1 MRSTINL
8 DSINKSLSG
17 LTESIKGAQKQSEQI
32 SENVKKRNREK
43 REGLSMSS
51 KLFARRRDNQ
61 RRREKEDLLE
71 ASGVMSSL
79 RAGRRMIQR
88 TTKGFLGRI
97 LDFLATVL
105 IGWTIM
111 NLPKIIKL
119 AEGVMKRLKKYFDV
133 LNKFV
138 SNTQLFFSDLGS
150 KFKEVLTL
158 LTAVNFEPFLSQVK
172 TFMKKIQDSFT
183 SITINTVKTVR
194 KFLDRSDQE
203 IADEIGIGDL
213 YRKMGTSDITETS
226 TGSDQEGEDAE
237 SGDII
242 EGDEYRE
249 NLILQGLEILKEKQ
263 NGKLTKEQNRMLD
276 RKDFKSLDEI
286 LRGNDIILLQNIVNG
301 EFVYMP
307 YNEYEKMSKELN
319 QAGVFPVGQQFEQTS
334 NPYEELEKVDKTPPP
349 ASNSDNLTND
359 NSDKGNIFDKIKEKL
374 SDFELPFNKK
384 KADITVPITIA
395 SAKRSSSMDDSN
407 SDTNFC
413 LLYTSP
419 SPRDR
424 TRSRMPSSA

>member
-1 MRSTINL
+1 MRSIINL

-61 RRREKEDLLE
+61 RRKEKEDLLE

-213 YRKMGTSDITETS
+213 YNNIDKSNIPEQT
-226 TGSDQEGEDAE
+226 TGSGEDDDTE
-237 SGDII
+237 EKEDENII

-249 NLILQGLEILKEKQ
+249 DLIRQGLEILKQKQ
-263 NGKLTKEQNRMLD
+263 NGQLTKEQKRMLD
-276 RKDFKSLDEI
+276 RKDFGKLDEL
-286 LRGNDIILLQNIVNG
+286 LRDRDIVLLQNIFTG
-301 EFVYMP
+301 EFAYVP
-307 YNEYEKMSKELN
+307 YEDYEKRMKELN
-319 QAGVFPVGQQFEQTS
+319 QAGILPVGDQFDQTF
-334 NPYEELEKVDKTPPP
+334 NPFEDLEKVDKTPPP
-349 ASNSDNLTND
+349 ASNN
-359 NSDKGNIFDKIKEKL
+359 NSNIENADEGNIFDKMMDRIK
-374 SDFELPFNKK
+374 DFELPFNRK

-395 SAKRSSSMDDSN
+395 SAKRPSSMNDSN
-407 SDTNFC
+407 SSTDLGDINTGRLKYNEVFFN
-413 LLYTSP
+413 SIG
-419 SPRDR
+419 
-424 TRSRMPSSA
+424 

>member
-8 DSINKSLSG
+8 DSIKKSLSG

-32 SENVKKRNREK
+32 SENVQKRNREK

-61 RRREKEDLLE
+61 RRKEKEDLLE
-71 ASGVMSSL
+71 ASGVMGSL

-97 LDFLATVL
+97 LDFLGTVL

-133 LNKFV
+133 LNKFI
-138 SNTQLFFSDLGS
+138 SNTQLFFTNLGS
-150 KFKEVLTL
+150 KFKEVFTL

-183 SITINTVKTVR
+183 SITVNTVKTVR
-194 KFLDRSDQE
+194 KFLDKSDQQ

-359 NSDKGNIFDKIKEKL
+359 NSDKGTIFDKIKEKL
-374 SDFELPFNKK
+374 GDFELPFNKK

-395 SAKRSSSMDDSN
+395 SAKRPSSMNDSN
-407 SDTNFC
+407 SGTNLGDINNGRLKYNEVFFN
-413 LLYTSP
+413 SIG
-419 SPRDR
+419 
-424 TRSRMPSSA
+424 

>member
-8 DSINKSLSG
+8 DSIKKSLSG

-32 SENVKKRNREK
+32 SENVQKRNREK

-61 RRREKEDLLE
+61 RRKEKEDLLE
-71 ASGVMSSL
+71 ASGVMGSL
-79 RAGRRMIQR
+79 RAGSRMIQR

-97 LDFLATVL
+97 LDFLGTVL
-105 IGWTIM
+105 IGWSIM

-138 SNTQLFFSDLGS
+138 SNTQLFFTDLGN

-194 KFLDRSDQE
+194 RFLDKSDQE
-203 IADEIGIGDL
+203 IANEIGIGDL
-213 YRKMGTSDITETS
+213 YKNIDRSNIPEQT
-226 TGSDQEGEDAE
+226 TGSGEEDDAE
-237 SGDII
+237 EEEDENII

-249 NLILQGLEILKEKQ
+249 DLIRQGLEILKQKQ
-263 NGKLTKEQNRMLD
+263 NGQLTKEQKRMLN
-276 RKDFKSLDEI
+276 RKDFGKLDEL
-286 LRGNDIILLQNIVNG
+286 LRDREIVLLQNIFTG
-301 EFVYMP
+301 EFAYVP
-307 YNEYEKMSKELN
+307 YEDYEKRMKELN
-319 QAGVFPVGQQFEQTS
+319 QAGILPVGEQFDQTF
-334 NPYEELEKVDKTPPP
+334 NPFEDLEKVTPPP
-349 ASNSDNLTND
+349 KTNTDNLNNEND
-359 NSDKGNIFDKIKEKL
+359 TNIFDKIKNQFK
-374 SDFELPFNKK
+374 DFQLPFNRK

-395 SAKRSSSMDDSN
+395 SNKKSSMTDNSFSGSN
-407 SDTNFC
+407 LGDINNGSVKYSEVFFD
-413 LLYTSP
+413 
-419 SPRDR
+419 
-424 TRSRMPSSA
+424 AIG

>member
-8 DSINKSLSG
+8 DSIKKSLSG

-61 RRREKEDLLE
+61 RRKEKEDLLE
-71 ASGVMSSL
+71 ASGVMGSL

-97 LDFLATVL
+97 LDFLGTVF

-119 AEGVMKRLKKYFDV
+119 AEGVMKRLKKYFGV
-133 LNKFV
+133 LNKFI

-150 KFKEVLTL
+150 KLKEVFTL

-183 SITINTVKTVR
+183 SITVNTVKTVR
-194 KFLDRSDQE
+194 KFLDKSDQQ

-226 TGSDQEGEDAE
+226 TESDQEGEDAE

-395 SAKRSSSMDDSN
+395 SAKRPSSMNDSN
-407 SDTNFC
+407 SGTNLGDINNGRLKYNEVFFN
-413 LLYTSP
+413 SIG
-419 SPRDR
+419 
-424 TRSRMPSSA
+424 

>member
-32 SENVKKRNREK
+32 SENVQKRNREK

-61 RRREKEDLLE
+61 RRKEKEDLLE

-133 LNKFV
+133 LNKFI
-138 SNTQLFFSDLGS
+138 SNTQLFFTDLGS
-150 KFKEVLTL
+150 KFKEVVTL
-158 LTAVNFEPFLSQVK
+158 LTAVNFEPFLKQVK

-213 YRKMGTSDITETS
+213 YKNIDRSNVPEQT
-226 TGSDQEGEDAE
+226 TGSGEEDDTE
-237 SGDII
+237 EEDDENII

-249 NLILQGLEILKEKQ
+249 DLIRQGLEILKQKQ
-263 NGKLTKEQNRMLD
+263 NGELTKEQKRMLD
-276 RKDFKSLDEI
+276 RKDFGKLDEL
-286 LRGNDIILLQNIVNG
+286 LRNREIVLLQNISTG
-301 EFVYMP
+301 EFAYVP
-307 YNEYEKMSKELN
+307 YEDYEKRMKELN
-319 QAGVFPVGQQFEQTS
+319 QAGILPVGEQFEQTF
-334 NPYEELEKVDKTPPP
+334 NPFEDLEKVTPPP
-349 ASNSDNLTND
+349 ETNTDNLNNEND
-359 NSDKGNIFDKIKEKL
+359 TNIFDKIKNQFK
-374 SDFELPFNKK
+374 DFELPFNKK

-395 SAKRSSSMDDSN
+395 SAKRPSSMNDSN
-407 SDTNFC
+407 SSTNLDDINTGRIKYNEVFFN
-413 LLYTSP
+413 SIG
-419 SPRDR
+419 
-424 TRSRMPSSA
+424 

>member
-32 SENVKKRNREK
+32 SENVQKRNREK

-138 SNTQLFFSDLGS
+138 SNTQLFFTDLGN

-194 KFLDRSDQE
+194 KFLDKSDQE
-203 IADEIGIGDL
+203 IANDIGIGDL
-213 YRKMGTSDITETS
+213 YKNIDNSNIPEQT
-226 TGSDQEGEDAE
+226 TGSGEDDTKEGEGD
-237 SGDII
+237 DII

-249 NLILQGLEILKEKQ
+249 DLVRQGLEFVKQKQ
-263 NGKLTKEQNRMLD
+263 NGELTEEQERLLNK
-276 RKDFKSLDEI
+276 KDFGALDEI
-286 LRGNDIILLQNIVNG
+286 IRGKDIVLLQNTLNG
-301 EFVYMP
+301 EFSYMP
-307 YNEYEKMSKELN
+307 YDEYQKISKELN
-319 QAGVFPVGQQFEQTS
+319 QVGVFPVGEQFENTF
-334 NPYEELEKVDKTPPP
+334 NPYEDLEVTPETNTDKL
-349 ASNSDNLTND
+349 NNEND
-359 NSDKGNIFDKIKEKL
+359 NDTNIFDKIKNQFK
-374 SDFELPFNKK
+374 DFELPFNRK

-395 SAKRSSSMDDSN
+395 SAKRPSAMDNSN
-407 SDTNFC
+407 SSTD
-413 LLYTSP
+413 
-419 SPRDR
+419 
-424 TRSRMPSSA
+424 SSDINTGRLKYNEVFFNSIG

>member
-8 DSINKSLSG
+8 DSIKKSLSG

-32 SENVKKRNREK
+32 SENVQKRNREK

-213 YRKMGTSDITETS
+213 YKNIDKSNIPEQT
-226 TGSDQEGEDAE
+226 TGSGEDDDTE
-237 SGDII
+237 EREDENII

-249 NLILQGLEILKEKQ
+249 DLIRQGLEILKQKQ
-263 NGKLTKEQNRMLD
+263 NGQLTKEQKRMLK
-276 RKDFKSLDEI
+276 RKDFGKLDEL
-286 LRGNDIILLQNIVNG
+286 LRDRDIVLLQNIFTG
-301 EFVYMP
+301 EFAYVP
-307 YNEYEKMSKELN
+307 YEDYEKRMKELN
-319 QAGVFPVGQQFEQTS
+319 QAGILPVGDQFDQTF
-334 NPYEELEKVDKTPPP
+334 NPFEDLEKVDKTPPP
-349 ASNSDNLTND
+349 ASNN
-359 NSDKGNIFDKIKEKL
+359 NSNIENADEGNIFDKMMDRIK
-374 SDFELPFNKK
+374 DFELPFNRK

-395 SAKRSSSMDDSN
+395 SAKRPSSMNDSN
-407 SDTNFC
+407 SSTDLGDINTGRLKYNEVFFN
-413 LLYTSP
+413 SIG
-419 SPRDR
+419 
-424 TRSRMPSSA
+424 

>member
-8 DSINKSLSG
+8 DSIKKSLSG

-32 SENVKKRNREK
+32 SENVQKRNREK

-61 RRREKEDLLE
+61 RRKEKEDLLE
-71 ASGVMSSL
+71 ASGVMGSL

-97 LDFLATVL
+97 LDFLGTVL

-133 LNKFV
+133 LNKFI
-138 SNTQLFFSDLGS
+138 SNTQLFFTNLGS
-150 KFKEVLTL
+150 KFKEVFTL

-183 SITINTVKTVR
+183 SITVNTVKTVR
-194 KFLDRSDQE
+194 KFLDKSDQQ

-213 YRKMGTSDITETS
+213 YRKMGTSDIVETS
-226 TGSDQEGEDAE
+226 TESDQEGEDAE

-395 SAKRSSSMDDSN
+395 SAKRPSSMNDSN
-407 SDTNFC
+407 SGTNLGDINNGRLKYNEVFFN
-413 LLYTSP
+413 SIG
-419 SPRDR
+419 
-424 TRSRMPSSA
+424 

>member
-1 MRSTINL
+1 MRSIINL
-8 DSINKSLSG
+8 DSITKSLSG

-32 SENVKKRNREK
+32 SENVQKRNREK

-213 YRKMGTSDITETS
+213 YKNIDKSNIPEQT
-226 TGSDQEGEDAE
+226 TGSGEDDDTE
-237 SGDII
+237 EKEDENII

-249 NLILQGLEILKEKQ
+249 DLIRQGLEILKQRQ
-263 NGKLTKEQNRMLD
+263 NGQLTKEQKRMLK
-276 RKDFKSLDEI
+276 RKDFGKLDEL
-286 LRGNDIILLQNIVNG
+286 LRDRDIVLLQNIFTG
-301 EFVYMP
+301 EFAYVP
-307 YNEYEKMSKELN
+307 YEDYEKRMKELN
-319 QAGVFPVGQQFEQTS
+319 QAGILPVGEQFDQTF
-334 NPYEELEKVDKTPPP
+334 NPFEDLEKVTPPP
-349 ASNSDNLTND
+349 KTNTDNLNNEND
-359 NSDKGNIFDKIKEKL
+359 TNIFDRMKNQFK
-374 SDFELPFNKK
+374 DFQLPFNRK

-395 SAKRSSSMDDSN
+395 SAKRPSSMNDSN
-407 SDTNFC
+407 SSTD
-413 LLYTSP
+413 
-419 SPRDR
+419 
-424 TRSRMPSSA
+424 SSDINTGRLKYNEVFFNSIG

>member
-32 SENVKKRNREK
+32 SENVQKRNREK

-213 YRKMGTSDITETS
+213 YKNIDKSNIPEQT
-226 TGSDQEGEDAE
+226 TGSGEDDDTE
-237 SGDII
+237 EKEDENII

-249 NLILQGLEILKEKQ
+249 DLIRQGLEILKQKQ
-263 NGKLTKEQNRMLD
+263 NGQLTKEQKRMLD
-276 RKDFKSLDEI
+276 RKDFGKLDEL
-286 LRGNDIILLQNIVNG
+286 LRDRDIVLLQNIFTG
-301 EFVYMP
+301 EFAYVP
-307 YNEYEKMSKELN
+307 YEDYEKRMKELN
-319 QAGVFPVGQQFEQTS
+319 QAGIIPVGDQFDQTF
-334 NPYEELEKVDKTPPP
+334 NPFEDLEKVDKTPPP
-349 ASNSDNLTND
+349 ASNN
-359 NSDKGNIFDKIKEKL
+359 NSNIENADEGNIFDKMMDRIK
-374 SDFELPFNKK
+374 DFELPFNRK

-395 SAKRSSSMDDSN
+395 SAKRPSSMNDSN
-407 SDTNFC
+407 SSTDLGDINTGRLKYNEVFFN
-413 LLYTSP
+413 SIG
-419 SPRDR
+419 
-424 TRSRMPSSA
+424 

>member
-1 MRSTINL
+1 MRSIINL

-32 SENVKKRNREK
+32 SENVQKRNREK

-213 YRKMGTSDITETS
+213 YKNIDKSNIPEQT
-226 TGSDQEGEDAE
+226 TGSGEDDDTE
-237 SGDII
+237 EREDENII

-249 NLILQGLEILKEKQ
+249 DLIRQGLEILKQKQ
-263 NGKLTKEQNRMLD
+263 NGQLTKEQKRMLN
-276 RKDFKSLDEI
+276 RKDFGKLDEL
-286 LRGNDIILLQNIVNG
+286 LRDRDIVLLQNIFTG
-301 EFVYMP
+301 EFAYVP
-307 YNEYEKMSKELN
+307 YEDYEKRMKELN
-319 QAGVFPVGQQFEQTS
+319 QAGILPVGDQFDQTF
-334 NPYEELEKVDKTPPP
+334 NPFEDLEKVDKTPPP
-349 ASNSDNLTND
+349 ASNN
-359 NSDKGNIFDKIKEKL
+359 NSNIENADEGNIFDKMMDRIK
-374 SDFELPFNKK
+374 DFELPFNRK

-395 SAKRSSSMDDSN
+395 SAKRPSSMNDSN
-407 SDTNFC
+407 SSTDLGDINTGRLKYNEVFFN
-413 LLYTSP
+413 SIG
-419 SPRDR
+419 
-424 TRSRMPSSA
+424 

>member
-32 SENVKKRNREK
+32 SENVQKRNREK

-138 SNTQLFFSDLGS
+138 SNTQLFFTDLGS

-213 YRKMGTSDITETS
+213 YKNIDKSNIPEQT
-226 TGSDQEGEDAE
+226 TGSGEDDDTE
-237 SGDII
+237 EKEDENII

-249 NLILQGLEILKEKQ
+249 DLIRQGLEILKQRQ
-263 NGKLTKEQNRMLD
+263 NGQLTKEQKRMLD
-276 RKDFKSLDEI
+276 RKDFGKLDEL
-286 LRGNDIILLQNIVNG
+286 LRDRDIVLLQNIFTG
-301 EFVYMP
+301 EFAYVP
-307 YNEYEKMSKELN
+307 YEDYEKRMKELN
-319 QAGVFPVGQQFEQTS
+319 QAGILPVGEQFDQTF
-334 NPYEELEKVDKTPPP
+334 NPFEDLEKVTPPP
-349 ASNSDNLTND
+349 KTNTDNLNNEND
-359 NSDKGNIFDKIKEKL
+359 TNIFDRMKNQFK
-374 SDFELPFNKK
+374 DFQLPFNRK

-395 SAKRSSSMDDSN
+395 SAKRPSSMNDSN
-407 SDTNFC
+407 SSTD
-413 LLYTSP
+413 
-419 SPRDR
+419 
-424 TRSRMPSSA
+424 SSDINTGRLKYNEVFFNSIG

>member
-32 SENVKKRNREK
+32 SENVQKRNREK

-138 SNTQLFFSDLGS
+138 SNTQLFFTDLGN

-203 IADEIGIGDL
+203 IANEIGIGDL
-213 YRKMGTSDITETS
+213 YKNIDRSNIPEQT
-226 TGSDQEGEDAE
+226 TGSGDEDNTE
-237 SGDII
+237 EEEDENII

-249 NLILQGLEILKEKQ
+249 DLIRQGLEILKQKQ
-263 NGKLTKEQNRMLD
+263 NGQLTKEQKRMLD
-276 RKDFKSLDEI
+276 RKDFGKLDEL
-286 LRGNDIILLQNIVNG
+286 LRDREIVLLQNIFTG
-301 EFVYMP
+301 EFAYVP
-307 YNEYEKMSKELN
+307 YEDYEKRMKELN
-319 QAGVFPVGQQFEQTS
+319 QAGILPVGEQFDQTF
-334 NPYEELEKVDKTPPP
+334 NPFEDLEKVTPPP
-349 ASNSDNLTND
+349 PRTNTDNLNNEND
-359 NSDKGNIFDKIKEKL
+359 NTNIFDKIKNQFK
-374 SDFELPFNKK
+374 DFELPFNRK

-395 SAKRSSSMDDSN
+395 SAKRPSVMDNSN
-407 SDTNFC
+407 SGTDLGDINTGRLKYNEVFFN
-413 LLYTSP
+413 SIG
-419 SPRDR
+419 
-424 TRSRMPSSA
+424 

>member
-1 MRSTINL
+1 MRSIINL

-32 SENVKKRNREK
+32 SENVQKRNREK

-61 RRREKEDLLE
+61 RRKEKEDLLE

-213 YRKMGTSDITETS
+213 YKNIDKSNIPEQT
-226 TGSDQEGEDAE
+226 TGSGEDDDTE
-237 SGDII
+237 EKEDENII

-249 NLILQGLEILKEKQ
+249 DLIRQGLEILKQKQ
-263 NGKLTKEQNRMLD
+263 NGQLTKEQKRMLD
-276 RKDFKSLDEI
+276 RKDFGKLDEL
-286 LRGNDIILLQNIVNG
+286 LRDRDIVLLQNIFTG
-301 EFVYMP
+301 EFAYVP
-307 YNEYEKMSKELN
+307 YEDYEKRMKELN
-319 QAGVFPVGQQFEQTS
+319 QAGILPVGDQFDQTF
-334 NPYEELEKVDKTPPP
+334 NPFEDLEKVDKTPPP
-349 ASNSDNLTND
+349 ASNN
-359 NSDKGNIFDKIKEKL
+359 NSNIENADEGNIFDKMMDRIK
-374 SDFELPFNKK
+374 DFELPFNRK

-395 SAKRSSSMDDSN
+395 SAKRPSSMNDSN
-407 SDTNFC
+407 SSTDLGDINTGRLKYNEVFFN
-413 LLYTSP
+413 SIG
-419 SPRDR
+419 
-424 TRSRMPSSA
+424 

>member
-32 SENVKKRNREK
+32 SENVQKRNREK

-97 LDFLATVL
+97 LDFLGTVL
-105 IGWTIM
+105 IGWTII

-119 AEGVMKRLKKYFDV
+119 AEGVMKRLKKYFEV

-138 SNTQLFFSDLGS
+138 YNTQLFFTDLGS

-203 IADEIGIGDL
+203 IANEIGIGDL
-213 YRKMGTSDITETS
+213 YKNIDNSNIPEQT
-226 TGSDQEGEDAE
+226 TGSGEDDDTE
-237 SGDII
+237 EEEDENVI

-249 NLILQGLEILKEKQ
+249 DLIRQGLEILKQKQ
-263 NGKLTKEQNRMLD
+263 NGQLTKEQKRMLD
-276 RKDFKSLDEI
+276 RKDFGKLDEL
-286 LRGNDIILLQNIVNG
+286 LRDREIVLLQNISTG
-301 EFVYMP
+301 EFAYVP
-307 YNEYEKMSKELN
+307 YEEYEKRMKELN
-319 QAGVFPVGQQFEQTS
+319 QAGILPVGEQFEQTF
-334 NPYEELEKVDKTPPP
+334 NPFKDLEKSNNTPPP
-349 ASNSDNLTND
+349 ASNNNI
-359 NSDKGNIFDKIKEKL
+359 NENADKENIFDKIKNQFK
-374 SDFELPFNKK
+374 DFELPFNRK

-395 SAKRSSSMDDSN
+395 SAKRPSSMNDSN
-407 SDTNFC
+407 FSTDSGDINTGRLKYNEVFFN
-413 LLYTSP
+413 SIG
-419 SPRDR
+419 
-424 TRSRMPSSA
+424 

>member
-32 SENVKKRNREK
+32 SENVQKRNREK

-71 ASGVMSSL
+71 SSGVMSSL

-97 LDFLATVL
+97 LDFLGTVL
-105 IGWTIM
+105 IGWTII

-138 SNTQLFFSDLGS
+138 SNTQLFFTDLGS

-203 IADEIGIGDL
+203 IANEIGIGDL
-213 YRKMGTSDITETS
+213 YKNIDNSNIPEQT
-226 TGSDQEGEDAE
+226 TGSGEDDDTE
-237 SGDII
+237 EEEDENVI

-249 NLILQGLEILKEKQ
+249 DLIRQGLEILKQKQ
-263 NGKLTKEQNRMLD
+263 NGQLTKEQKRMLD
-276 RKDFKSLDEI
+276 RKDFGKLDEL
-286 LRGNDIILLQNIVNG
+286 LRDREIVLLQNISTG
-301 EFVYMP
+301 EFAYVP
-307 YNEYEKMSKELN
+307 YEEYEKRMKELN
-319 QAGVFPVGQQFEQTS
+319 QAGILPVGEQFEQTF
-334 NPYEELEKVDKTPPP
+334 NPFKDLEKSNNTPPP
-349 ASNSDNLTND
+349 ASNNNI
-359 NSDKGNIFDKIKEKL
+359 NENADKENIFDKIKNQFK
-374 SDFELPFNKK
+374 DFELPFNRK

-395 SAKRSSSMDDSN
+395 SAKRPSSMNDSN
-407 SDTNFC
+407 FSTDSGDINTGRLKYNEVFFN
-413 LLYTSP
+413 SIG
-419 SPRDR
+419 
-424 TRSRMPSSA
+424 

>member
-32 SENVKKRNREK
+32 SENVQKRNREK

-213 YRKMGTSDITETS
+213 YKNIDKSNIPEQT
-226 TGSDQEGEDAE
+226 TGSGEDDDTE
-237 SGDII
+237 EREDENII

-249 NLILQGLEILKEKQ
+249 DLIRQGLEILKQKQ
-263 NGKLTKEQNRMLD
+263 NGQLTKEQKRMLN
-276 RKDFKSLDEI
+276 RKDFGKLDEL
-286 LRGNDIILLQNIVNG
+286 LRDRDIVLLQNIFTG
-301 EFVYMP
+301 EFAYVP
-307 YNEYEKMSKELN
+307 YEDYEKRMKELN
-319 QAGVFPVGQQFEQTS
+319 QAGILPVGDQFDQTF
-334 NPYEELEKVDKTPPP
+334 NPFEDLEKVDKTPPP
-349 ASNSDNLTND
+349 ASNN
-359 NSDKGNIFDKIKEKL
+359 NSNIENADEGNIFDKMMDRIK
-374 SDFELPFNKK
+374 DFELPFNRK

-395 SAKRSSSMDDSN
+395 SAKRPSSMDDSN
-407 SDTNFC
+407 SSTDLGDINTGRLKYNEVFFN
-413 LLYTSP
+413 SIG
-419 SPRDR
+419 
-424 TRSRMPSSA
+424 

>member
-1 MRSTINL
+1 MRSIINL

-32 SENVKKRNREK
+32 SENVQKRNREK

-213 YRKMGTSDITETS
+213 YKNIDKSNIPEQT
-226 TGSDQEGEDAE
+226 TGSGEDDDTE
-237 SGDII
+237 EKEDENII

-249 NLILQGLEILKEKQ
+249 DLIRQGLEILKQKQ
-263 NGKLTKEQNRMLD
+263 NGQLTKEQKRMLD
-276 RKDFKSLDEI
+276 RKDFGKLDEL
-286 LRGNDIILLQNIVNG
+286 LRDRDIVLLQNIFTG
-301 EFVYMP
+301 EFAYVP
-307 YNEYEKMSKELN
+307 YEDYEKRMKELN
-319 QAGVFPVGQQFEQTS
+319 QAGILPVGNQFDQTF
-334 NPYEELEKVDKTPPP
+334 NPFEDLEKVDKTPPP
-349 ASNSDNLTND
+349 ASNN
-359 NSDKGNIFDKIKEKL
+359 NSNIENADEGNIFDKMMDRIK
-374 SDFELPFNKK
+374 DFELPFNKK

-395 SAKRSSSMDDSN
+395 SAKRPSSMNDSN
-407 SDTNFC
+407 SSTDLGDINTGRLKYNEVFFN
-413 LLYTSP
+413 SIG
-419 SPRDR
+419 
-424 TRSRMPSSA
+424 

>member
-32 SENVKKRNREK
+32 SENVQKRNREK

-138 SNTQLFFSDLGS
+138 SNTQLFFTDLGS

-203 IADEIGIGDL
+203 IANEIGIGDL
-213 YRKMGTSDITETS
+213 YKNINRSNIPEQT
-226 TGSDQEGEDAE
+226 TGSGEEDTE
-237 SGDII
+237 EEEDENII

-249 NLILQGLEILKEKQ
+249 DLVRQGLEFLKQKQ
-263 NGKLTKEQNRMLD
+263 NGELTKEQKRMLD
-276 RKDFKSLDEI
+276 RKDFGALDEI
-286 LRGNDIILLQNIVNG
+286 IRSKDIVLLQNILNG
-301 EFVYMP
+301 EFSYMP
-307 YNEYEKMSKELN
+307 YNEYQRISKELN
-319 QAGVFPVGQQFEQTS
+319 QAGVFPVGEQFENTF
-334 NPYEELEKVDKTPPP
+334 NPYEDLEVTSPE
-349 ASNSDNLTND
+349 NNTDNLNNEND
-359 NSDKGNIFDKIKEKL
+359 NDTNIFDKIKNQFK
-374 SDFELPFNKK
+374 DFQLPFNKK

-395 SAKRSSSMDDSN
+395 SAKRPSSMNNSNFSTDSGDINTGRLKYNEVFFN
-407 SDTNFC
+407 SIG
-413 LLYTSP
+413 
-419 SPRDR
+419 
-424 TRSRMPSSA
+424 

>member
-32 SENVKKRNREK
+32 SENVQKRNREK

-138 SNTQLFFSDLGS
+138 SNTQLFFTDLGN

-213 YRKMGTSDITETS
+213 YKNIDNSNIPEQT
-226 TGSDQEGEDAE
+226 TGSGEEDDTE
-237 SGDII
+237 EEDGDDII

-249 NLILQGLEILKEKQ
+249 DLVRQGLEFLKQKQ
-263 NGKLTKEQNRMLD
+263 NGELTKEQKRLLNRN
-276 RKDFKSLDEI
+276 DFGALDEI
-286 LRGNDIILLQNIVNG
+286 IRSKDIVLLQNTLNG
-301 EFVYMP
+301 EFSYMP
-307 YNEYEKMSKELN
+307 YDEYQRISKELN
-319 QAGVFPVGQQFEQTS
+319 QAGVFPVGEQFENTF
-334 NPYEELEKVDKTPPP
+334 NPYEDLEVTPET
-349 ASNSDNLTND
+349 NTGNLNNEND
-359 NSDKGNIFDKIKEKL
+359 NDTNIFDKIKNQFK
-374 SDFELPFNKK
+374 DFQLPFNRK

-395 SAKRSSSMDDSN
+395 SAKRPSSMNDSN
-407 SDTNFC
+407 SSTD
-413 LLYTSP
+413 
-419 SPRDR
+419 
-424 TRSRMPSSA
+424 SSDINTGRLKYNEVFFNSIG